1 MNKTNKPRLKVWE
14 VSATSSYCFKWVW
27 IENSTYKL
35 QVSQVSIFS
44 LRIPTGMFFF
54 FTLQILQITLS
65 PCCDKFYVKGLWKS
79 THRTWRIHR
88 LNSFALSPA
97 RLSLIVMTKVK
108 SVTQPPSLW
117 VKKTKT
123 WWNNKK
129 IKQSTFLNL
138 LFLLHKL
145 VKATWELNS
154 QRQSDPQTILF
165 FFPFFSPR

>member
-1 MNKTNKPRLKVWE
+1 MSVNRKQHIQIKSL
-14 VSATSSYCFKWVW
+14 TSFD
-27 IENSTYKL
+27 IFLENIDWYVFL
-35 QVSQVSIFS
+35 
-44 LRIPTGMFFF
+44 

-79 THRTWRIHR
+79 THGTWRVHR
-88 LNSFALSPA
+88 LNSFALPPA

-165 FFPFFSPR
+165 FFFTFFFPQVGNMTSQHGQMVQG